1 MTSKIS
7 LSRINGLSDT
17 QFIALLGDI
26 YEHSCWVAEQAVQH
40 RPFDSLHNLQNIM
53 ATIVRESD
61 QDKRL
66 QLIRNHP
73 QLAGKE
79 AAQGTLT
86 NDSKNEQQGA
96 GLDQC
101 SADELETIRSLN
113 LNYLQKFKF
122 PFVIA
127 VKGLDRYQIINAM
140 QLRLHND
147 PQTEFNTNIEEI
159 CKIARIRLEA
169 LISG

>member
-1 MTSKIS
+1 MTSTIP
-7 LSRINGLSDT
+7 LPTVNELAER
-17 QFIALLGDI
+17 QFIDMLGGI
-26 YEHSCWVAEQAVQH
+26 YEHSPWVAEQAFQH
-40 RPFDSLHNLQNIM
+40 RPFDSLNNLQNTM
-53 ATIVRESD
+53 ATAVRQANQE
-61 QDKRL
+61 KLL

-86 NDSKNEQQGA
+86 IDSKNEQQGA

-101 SADELETIRSLN
+101 SAEELETINTLN
-113 LNYLQKFKF
+113 GEYLEKFSF

-127 VKGLDRYQIINAM
+127 VKGLDRYQIIGAM
-140 QLRLHND
+140 QHRIHND
-147 PQTEFNTNIEEI
+147 RQNEFDTSIEEI

-169 LISG
+169 LISE